1 MTGSETADVL
11 VLGSGGLGS
20 AIVHHLAKAGADV
33 LGIDRHHP
41 PHRHGSSHGNTRLI
55 RKAYFEDPRYI
66 PLLERSYELWRNLE
80 QASGKNLY
88 RETGLLILRDSE
100 TGLTARALENAK
112 ANHVDLERLDANQLK
127 ARFPQFEV
135 TSDVHGLFEKQAGYL
150 NVEASVQAHLEQ
162 GKRAGARFA
171 FNETVHSWRAR
182 PGEITVR
189 TDKKTYHAKQLV
201 LAPGAWTAGLLKDF
215 GMSFTVRRGV
225 QFWFGGLP
233 KHESMPCFGFAVGG
247 TFIYGFPQIP
257 GVGLKA
263 ADYAPSD
270 VLKVPED
277 QLTGYRPDELL
288 PVTSRLQR
296 FFPDV
301 NPTPIASSPCLYS
314 LTRDEN
320 FLIDRHPE
328 HSQVFL
334 AVGDSGHAFKF
345 APVIGEIVAGMVLRA
360 PPKFDLGFLAYR
372 S

>member
-1 MTGSETADVL
+1 MTGSDII
-11 VLGSGGLGS
+11 VLGAGGLGS
-20 AIVHHLAKAGADV
+20 AILQHLAKAGANV

-55 RKAYFEDPRYI
+55 RKAYFEDTRYI

-80 QASGKNLY
+80 QASGKTLY
-88 RETGLLILRDSE
+88 RETGLLILRDTE
-100 TGLTARALENAK
+100 TGFTAKALENAK
-112 ANHVDLERLDANQLK
+112 ANNVEMDRLDASELK

-135 TSDVHGLFEKQAGYL
+135 SPDVHGLFERQAGYL

-162 GKRAGARFA
+162 AKRSGAHFA
-171 FNETVHSWRAR
+171 FNETVQSWSVRH
-182 PGEITVR
+182 GKVTVR
-189 TDKKTYHAKQLV
+189 TDKKKYTAKQLV

-225 QFWFGGLP
+225 QFWFAGLP
-233 KHESMPCFGFAVGG
+233 KHQTIPCFGFAVGD

-277 QLTGYRPDELL
+277 QTSGFRPDELL

-296 FFPDV
+296 FLPDV
-301 NPTPIASSPCLYS
+301 SPVPIASSPCLYS
-314 LTRDEN
+314 ITRDEN

-328 HSQVFL
+328 HSEVFL
-334 AVGDSGHAFKF
+334 AAGDSGHAFKF
-345 APVIGEIVAGMVLRA
+345 APVIGEMVTGMALGSS
-360 PPKFDLGFLAYR
+360 PKFDLSFLAYR